1 MENKTAIV
9 RHNFGGGQ
17 QFIDV
22 QDLIEIQKRSYE
34 RFLQLDLPAPQREDS
49 GLQSAF
55 LSVFPIE
62 DYNGNYRIDFIEYSL
77 GDPKY
82 EEHECLERGMTY
94 AAPLKIKIRIAAL
107 EQNKETE
114 KTLAPSSK
122 EPAFSVKYM
131 KEEEKYLGDLPL
143 MTTKGTFIING
154 TERVVVSQLHR
165 SPGVFFSHDKTKT
178 RLTGTPLFTS
188 RIIPYRG
195 SWIDFEYDQK
205 DNLYVR
211 IDRKKKFPSTILLKA
226 MGMTAADIVR
236 EYYNIETLRIKPGAP
251 ELYAYYPIEPGATL
265 PFQLKDHDGLVF
277 RDDSVPME
285 ANEATRLLRDRIDLT
300 LRFQAENEDEVT
312 IPNIRFFSDSKTSGI
327 LIPLIGVRGAAGTN
341 SLLSRE
347 AKSLLSKIES
357 KLSDIPL
364 GQLAVPLTAKAFLS
378 LLDLSA
384 KASETVLH
392 SILPFAEKIRDF
404 IIFRPTQVFRSM
416 EISLG
421 DPLPFKVWTR
431 SYKEEGDRVKTSD
444 EVVYQDK
451 VTKFSKEIVK
461 AINSQSSMGTMHSKS
476 KKFYP
481 LSVEPQTGTDR
492 YLLLEAIPEKEV
504 EDFYSAEDLL
514 DPKNSMDVLLTV
526 GQRVIEED
534 GDKARIPVLTNLIQ
548 RGIFEIRCYS
558 VPASQR
564 AKAVLHQTLLIDKKV
579 LAQDRVGHTETDRYR
594 FVRYLVASGIEP
606 SVRAK
611 SLVSRFMGGLVADVN
626 VASKKVTFI
635 VRPTA
640 KALFKLVTSDGETLV
655 SDNAPINAE
664 TLQQIGE
671 HKKLVLVRAKHEDM
685 PVSVSVRPEADGLTI
700 ALSGDSAVTVSDL
713 QNYSHLFE
721 IEEPK
726 KGSPY
731 KRGGDLFELED
742 LDVAKKSKMENVS
755 LVYAP
760 TNKSHDLLA
769 ELLDLALNPHRIES
783 DPAVI
788 EIYKKIR
795 PGEVPH
801 VETARQFFEQSFF
814 NSKRYDLSSVGRLKL
829 NSKLGIRESLT
840 NRLLTKNDIVEVI
853 RYMVDLLE
861 NKGEIDDID
870 HLGNR
875 RVRSVGELL
884 ENQFRIGLVR
894 MERAIKER
902 LNLGD
907 PESVISS
914 DPINVKPVTAII
926 KEFFGS
932 SQLSQFMDQTNP
944 LAEVTHKRRLSAL
957 GPGGLTRE
965 RAGFEVRDVHAS
977 HYGRICPIETP
988 EGPNIGLITSL
999 ATFARVN
1006 DFGFIES
1013 PVRVV
1018 ENGIAKPEIVYLSA
1032 MDGDKYIIAQ
1042 ASTRLDH
1049 HGALTETQ
1057 VSARFKGDFI
1067 SVSPD
1072 QVQYIDV
1079 APQQIVSVATALI
1092 PFLEHNDANRAL
1104 MGSNMQR
1111 QAVPLLRPSAPLVG
1125 TGMEKVVARDSGYVI
1140 YAAEDGEVVK
1150 VDGTSFTV
1158 KYKNTGV
1165 KSYPLIKFRR
1175 SNQNTCLNQ
1184 KVLLSPKTKF
1194 KKGDVLVDGPSTER
1208 GDLAM
1213 GQNVLVAFM
1222 PWGGYNFE
1230 DAILI
1235 SERLVRD
1242 DMFTSIHIEEF
1253 ELEARETKQGKEE
1266 ITRDIPN
1273 LSDEALRNLDEGGIV
1288 RIGAE
1293 VKPGDILV
1301 GKVTPKAETQL
1312 TPEERLLR
1320 AIFGDKSANWK
1331 DASLTVPAG
1340 IEGIVVDV
1348 KILSRKGVEKEEPA
1362 MASPV
1367 HGQDIGSLTHAYQGD
1382 LRKVEA
1388 EKKEKIKA
1396 FLLGKV
1402 IKEDILDAETGD
1414 VILKKKR
1421 RLTAETLEKLGDYS
1435 AITLSDQK
1443 EQDELQAIESRT
1455 KEKIEAIQ
1463 MRHDERIGRL
1473 KKGDEL
1479 SPGVLKLV
1487 KVYVAM
1493 KRKLSVGDKM
1503 AGRHG
1508 NKGVVSRIVPVEDM
1522 PFLPDGTP
1530 VDIIL
1535 NPLGVPSRMNVG
1547 QILETH
1553 LGMAARA
1560 LGIHFATPV
1569 FDGASEEEIK
1579 SMLKKGGISETG
1591 QTKLVDGKTGEIF
1604 DRPVTVG
1611 VMYMFK
1617 LHHLVDDKIHARSIG
1632 PYSLVTQ
1639 QPLGGKAQFGGQR
1652 LGEMEVWALQAYG
1665 AASTLQEFLTVKS
1678 DDVSGRSR
1686 MYEAIV
1692 RGDNYL
1698 DPGLPESFNV
1708 LIKELQS
1715 LALDIEL
1722 LKTQEKL
1729 ND

>member
-9 RHNFGGGQ
+9 RHNFGGSQ

-34 RFLQLDLPAPQREDS
+34 RFLQLDVPPALREDS

-77 GDPKY
+77 GEPKY
-82 EEHECLERGMTY
+82 EEYECLERGMTY

-107 EQNKETE
+107 EQNKEIE
-114 KTLAPSSK
+114 KTSPLSK
-122 EPAFSVKYM
+122 EPSFSVKYM

-211 IDRKKKFPSTILLKA
+211 IDRKKKFPATILLKA
-226 MGMTAADIVR
+226 MGMTSAGVVK
-236 EYYNIETLRIKPGAP
+236 EYYNIETLQIKPGAP
-251 ELYAYYPIEPGATL
+251 ELYAYFPIEPGSTL

-285 ANEATRLLRDRIDLT
+285 SAEIMRVLKDRLDLT
-300 LRFQAENEDEVT
+300 LRFQGEGVDEVT
-312 IPNIRFFSDSKTSGI
+312 IPNIRFFADSKTSGI
-327 LIPLIGVRGAAGTN
+327 LIPIVGGRGSAGI
-341 SLLSRE
+341 
-347 AKSLLSKIES
+347 APLLSKEASDLLSKLES
-357 KLSDIPL
+357 KLSEIPL
-364 GQLAVPLTAKAFLS
+364 GHLAVPLTAKAFLS
-378 LLDLSA
+378 LLDLSG
-384 KASETVLH
+384 KATESLLH
-392 SILPFAEKIRDF
+392 TILPFAEKIRDF

-416 EISLG
+416 DISIG
-421 DPLPFKVWTR
+421 DPLPFKIWTR
-431 SYKEEGDRVKTSD
+431 SLKEEGDRVKTSD

-451 VTKFSKEIVK
+451 VTKFSKEIVN
-461 AINSQSSMGTMHSKS
+461 AIKSHSSMGTMHSKS

-481 LSVEPQTGTDR
+481 LTIEALEGANR
-492 YLLLEAIPEKEV
+492 YRLLEAIPEKEV
-504 EDFYSAEDLL
+504 EDFHSAEDLL
-514 DPKNSMDVLLTV
+514 DPQNPMEVLLSV
-526 GQRVIEED
+526 GQRIIEED
-534 GDKARIPVLTNLIQ
+534 GDKTRIPVLTNLIQ
-548 RGIFEIRCYS
+548 RGIFEIRCYA
-558 VPASQR
+558 VPVSQR
-564 AKAVLHQTLLIDKKV
+564 ARAVLHQTLLIDKKS
-579 LAQDRVGHTETDRYR
+579 LAQDRAGHMETER
-594 FVRYLVASGIEP
+594 FRLVRMLVSSGIDPEA
-606 SVRAK
+606 RAK
-611 SLVSRFMGGLVADVN
+611 VLVSRFMGGLVADVD
-626 VASKKVTFI
+626 VSTKKAAFHL
-635 VRPTA
+635 RPTG
-640 KALFKLVTSDGETLV
+640 KALFKLVSEDGETII
-655 SDNAPINAE
+655 SDGSPVTQE
-664 TLQQIGE
+664 TLNQIAE
-671 HKKLVLVRAKHEDM
+671 HNKLILVRSKHEDLRVLVQSAQENDGNIITLITEK
-685 PVSVSVRPEADGLTI
+685 PVTLP
-700 ALSGDSAVTVSDL
+700 DL
-713 QNYSHLFE
+713 QSYVHMFE
-721 IEEPK
+721 LEEPK
-726 KGSPY
+726 KGNPY
-731 KRGGDLFELED
+731 KKEGELFEFED
-742 LDVAKKSKMENVS
+742 LDVAKKSKKTSVS
-755 LVYAP
+755 LVYSA
-760 TNKSHDLLA
+760 TNKSHDLLL
-769 ELLDLALNPHRIES
+769 ELLDLAKNPHRIES
-783 DPAVI
+783 DPAVV

-801 VETARQFFEQSFF
+801 VETARQFFDQSFF

-829 NSKLGIRESLT
+829 NSKLGIRESLS
-840 NRLLTKNDIVEVI
+840 NRLLTKTDIVEVI

-1018 ENGIAKPEIVYLSA
+1018 ENGVAKPEIVYLSA

-1042 ASTRLDH
+1042 ASTKLDQN
-1049 HGALTETQ
+1049 GALTETQ

-1140 YAAEDGEVVK
+1140 YATDDGEVVK

-1158 KYKNTGV
+1158 KYKNTGL
-1165 KSYPLIKFRR
+1165 KTYPLIKFRR

-1184 KVLLSPKTKF
+1184 KVLLSPRTKF

-1273 LSDEALRNLDEGGIV
+1273 LSDEALKNLDEGGIV

-1348 KILSRKGVEKEEPA
+1348 KILSRKGIEKDEA
-1362 MASPV
+1362 VMAAPM
-1367 HGQDIGSLTHAYQGD
+1367 HGQDIGSLTHAYQGE
-1382 LRKVEA
+1382 LRKVEE

-1421 RLTAETLEKLGDYS
+1421 RLTTDTLEKLADYS

-1479 SPGVLKLV
+1479 APGVLKLV

-1560 LGIHFATPV
+1560 LGLHVATPV
-1569 FDGASEEEIK
+1569 FDGATEEEIK
-1579 SMLKKGGISETG
+1579 AMLKKGGISETG
-1591 QTKLVDGKTGEIF
+1591 QTRLVDGKTGEIF
-1604 DRPVTVG
+1604 ERPVTVG

-1692 RGDNYL
+1692 RGENYL

>member
-1 MENKTAIV
+1 MENKTAIN
-9 RHNFGGGQ
+9 RHYFGAGQ

-34 RFLQLDLPAPQREDS
+34 RFLQLDVKPSHRDDS

-62 DYNGNYRIDFIEYSL
+62 DYNGNYRIDFLDYSL
-77 GDPKY
+77 GEPKY
-82 EEHECLERGMTY
+82 EEYECLERGMTF

-107 EQNKETE
+107 ERNKDIE
-114 KTLAPSSK
+114 KHPSSSK
-122 EPAFSVKYM
+122 DSNVSVKYL

-143 MTTKGTFIING
+143 MTSKGTFIING

-211 IDRKKKFPSTILLKA
+211 IDRKKKFPATILLKA
-226 MGMTAADIVR
+226 MGITSSEIIK
-236 EYYNIETLRIKPGAP
+236 EYYNIETLRIKPGKP
-251 ELYAYYPIEPGATL
+251 ELYAFFAIEPGVTL

-277 RDDSVPME
+277 RDDVVPMDPVE
-285 ANEATRLLRDRIDLT
+285 VSRLLKDRTDLT
-300 LRFQAENEDEVT
+300 LRFHGAVPENEIT
-312 IPNIRFFSDSKTSGI
+312 LGNIKYFMDGKSMGI
-327 LIPLIGVRGAAGTN
+327 LIPVIGWKGANSISSLISPELN
-341 SLLSRE
+341 ELLSQVDSNLH
-347 AKSLLSKIES
+347 SLPMDHI
-357 KLSDIPL
+357 
-364 GQLAVPLTAKAFLS
+364 GQPVTAKTLLATLQLS
-378 LLDLSA
+378 GKHHESL
-384 KASETVLH
+384 LH
-392 SILPFAEKIRDF
+392 SIFPFAEKSKDF
-404 IIFRPTQVFRSM
+404 VILRPTQVFRSL
-416 EISLG
+416 EITEG
-421 DPLPFKVWTR
+421 DPLPFKIWTR
-431 SYKEEGDRVKTSD
+431 SLKEEGDRVKTSD
-444 EVVYQDK
+444 EVIYQDK
-451 VTKFSKEIVK
+451 ITKFSSEI
-461 AINSQSSMGTMHSKS
+461 ATHINSHGAMGTMHSKS

-481 LSVEPQTGTDR
+481 LTAEKVDGSDS
-492 YLLLEAIPEKEV
+492 YLLLEAIPDKEID
-504 EDFYSAEDLL
+504 EFYSANDVL
-514 DPKNSMDVLLTV
+514 DPLNPMEVILSV
-526 GQRVIEED
+526 GQRVVDHEA
-534 GDKARIPVLTNLIQ
+534 DKSRSPVLTTLLNRHVI
-548 RGIFEIRCYS
+548 EIKCYS
-558 VPASQR
+558 VPINQR
-564 AKAVLHQTLLIDKKV
+564 AKTVVHQTLSLDKTAVSDSDRSRFIRFLLSTGIDVESRLKV
-579 LAQDRVGHTETDRYR
+579 
-594 FVRYLVASGIEP
+594 
-606 SVRAK
+606 
-611 SLVSRFMGGLVADVN
+611 LVSRFMGGLYTEIDSSNKTVR
-626 VASKKVTFI
+626 FI
-635 VRPTA
+635 VRPTQ
-640 KALFKLVTSDGETLV
+640 KSLFKLINRDGETVLNEGSPITSDIFDRIVAYSDLILV
-655 SDNAPINAE
+655 KQKSEDFPVSAKKSSDA
-664 TLQQIGE
+664 LGE
-671 HKKLVLVRAKHEDM
+671 YLVLTSLRQSNIQDF
-685 PVSVSVRPEADGLTI
+685 
-700 ALSGDSAVTVSDL
+700 
-713 QNYSHLFE
+713 QNQVHLFDLLE
-721 IEEPK
+721 SK
-726 KGSPY
+726 KGGVL
-731 KRGGDLFELED
+731 KKTGDAFEVED
-742 LDVAKKSKMENVS
+742 LDLAKRSRVES
-755 LVYAP
+755 LFLASVP
-760 TNKSHDLLA
+760 SNKSQDLFM
-769 ELLDLALNPHRIES
+769 ELVDLAKHPHRIES
-783 DPAVI
+783 DPAVV
-788 EIYKKIR
+788 EIYKRIR

-801 VETARQFFEQSFF
+801 VETARAFFEQSFF

-829 NSKLGIRESLT
+829 NSKLGVRESLG
-840 NRLLTKNDIVEVI
+840 NRLLSKADIVEVI

-907 PESVISS
+907 PESIISS

-1006 DFGFIES
+1006 EFGFIES

-1018 ENGIAKPEIVYLSA
+1018 EGGVAKPEIVYLSA

-1042 ASTRLDH
+1042 ASTKLDEK
-1049 HGALTETQ
+1049 GALLENQ
-1057 VSARFKGDFI
+1057 ISARFKGDFLN
-1067 SVSPD
+1067 VTPD
-1072 QVQYIDV
+1072 RVQYIDV

-1140 YAAEDGEVVK
+1140 YALEDGEVARI
-1150 VDGTSFTV
+1150 DGTEFTV
-1158 KYKNTGV
+1158 KYKNLGMKT
-1165 KSYPLIKFRR
+1165 YPLIKFRR

-1184 KVLLSPKTKF
+1184 KVLLSPRSKF

-1273 LSDEALRNLDEGGIV
+1273 LSDEALRNLDESGIV
-1288 RIGAE
+1288 RVGAE

-1348 KILSRKGVEKEEPA
+1348 KILSRKGLDREDT
-1362 MASPV
+1362 PV
-1367 HGQDIGSLTHAYQGD
+1367 TQIHQGQDIGTLTHVYQD
-1382 LRKVEA
+1382 ELRKLED
-1388 EKKEKIKA
+1388 EKNLKIKTY
-1396 FLLGKV
+1396 LQGKV

-1421 RLTAETLEKLGDYS
+1421 RLTQETLDKLTDYTS
-1435 AITLSDQK
+1435 ITLSDQK
-1443 EQDELQAIESRT
+1443 EQDELLAIETET
-1455 KEKIEAIQ
+1455 KEKVETIQ
-1463 MRHDERIGRL
+1463 TRHDERIGRL

-1479 SPGVLKLV
+1479 PPGVLKLV

-1508 NKGVVSRIVPVEDM
+1508 NKGVVSRIVPMEDM

-1530 VDIIL
+1530 VDIVL

-1569 FDGASEEEIK
+1569 FDGASEDQIK
-1579 SMLKKGGISETG
+1579 EMLKIGKLSTTG

-1722 LKTQEKL
+1722 LKAQEKL